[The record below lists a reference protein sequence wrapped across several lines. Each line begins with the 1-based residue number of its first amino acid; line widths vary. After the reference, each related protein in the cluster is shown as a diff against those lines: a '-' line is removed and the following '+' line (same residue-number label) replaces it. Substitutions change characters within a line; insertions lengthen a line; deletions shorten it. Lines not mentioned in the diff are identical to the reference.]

1 MFRSLAGVN
10 YRIWFAGALIS
21 NIGAWMQR
29 TAQDWYVLTELTDND
44 AVAVGITMALQF
56 GPALLISPYA
66 GILADRIN
74 GRRLLAATQ
83 ITLALLA
90 LGLGAIIVAGVAEL
104 WMVYLFALGLGITTA
119 IDAPARQTFVGE
131 LVGTKDL
138 PNAVALNS
146 ASFNTARLIGP
157 AVAGLLTVAVGAGWV
172 IVINAVTFLAMLVAL
187 YLLRENELHPMK
199 KEAKARGQFRAGLAY
214 VRRRGDLMA
223 IFAMVFLMGTFGF
236 NFAIFTATMASV
248 EFGRG
253 AGEFGLMSSIVAV
266 GSVIGALGSARRDR
280 PRLRVI
286 VGSALGFSAAMV
298 VAALMPTFPLFLLA
312 LAPIGFFALTM
323 ITSANAYVQ
332 TTTRPA
338 IRGRVMSLYLMIF
351 MGGTP
356 LGGPLLGLI
365 ANEFGPRWA
374 IAVGALAGI
383 AAATVAVIWMRAT
396 RNLRIRRSGGRQRWY
411 RPRLL
416 LRYDGDKYDRE
427 TATQEI
433 AIVEAESRRI

>member
-298 VAALMPTFPLFLLA
+298 IAALMPTFPLFLLA

-356 LGGPLLGLI
+356 IGGPLLGLI
-365 ANEFGPRWA
+365 ANELGPRWA

-383 AAATVAVIWMRAT
+383 AAATVTVIWMRAT

-411 RPRLL
+411 RPKWHV
-416 LRYDGDKYDRE
+416 RYDGDGLDRE
-427 TATQEI
+427 TATREI
-433 AIVEAESRRI
+433 AIVEAGSRRI

>member
-83 ITLALLA
+83 VTLALLA

-157 AVAGLLTVAVGAGWV
+157 AVAGLLTVVVGAGWV
-172 IVINAVTFLAMLVAL
+172 IVINSITFLAMLIAL
-187 YLLRENELHPMK
+187 YLLRTHELHPMK

-286 VGSALGFSAAMV
+286 VGSALGFSATMV

-356 LGGPLLGLI
+356 IGGPLLGLI
-365 ANEFGPRWA
+365 ANELGPRWA
-374 IAVGALAGI
+374 IAVGAVAGV
-383 AAATVAVIWMRAT
+383 AAASVMVLWMRAT
-396 RNLRIRRSGGRQRWY
+396 RNLRIRRSRGRSRWY
-411 RPRLL
+411 RPRWHV
-416 LRYDGDKYDRE
+416 RYDGDDRDRE

-433 AIVEAESRRI
+433 AIVEAGSRRI